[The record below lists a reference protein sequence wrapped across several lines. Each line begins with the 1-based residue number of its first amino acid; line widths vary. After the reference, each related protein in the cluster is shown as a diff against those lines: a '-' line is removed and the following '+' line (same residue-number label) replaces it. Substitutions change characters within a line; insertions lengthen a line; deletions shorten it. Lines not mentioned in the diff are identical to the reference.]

1 MSLMSSRTKHFKSS
15 IDLFNIRDSTCKPE
29 ISCSQYITMYYNF
42 IRKYPLKFNSDF
54 INEVGNCNLSDC
66 NLPGER

>member
-15 IDLFNIRDSTCKPE
+15 IDLFNIRDSTCKSE

-42 IRKYPLKFNSDF
+42 IRKYPLKF
-54 INEVGNCNLSDC
+54 
-66 NLPGER
+66 